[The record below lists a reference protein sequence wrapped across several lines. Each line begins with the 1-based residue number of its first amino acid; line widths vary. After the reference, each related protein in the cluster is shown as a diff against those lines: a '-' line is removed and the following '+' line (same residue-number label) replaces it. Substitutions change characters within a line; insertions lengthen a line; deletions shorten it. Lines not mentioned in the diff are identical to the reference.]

1 MSMVRLRHALLSCAA
16 PLSCVALVAFASPL
30 AAQETPPVAE
40 PAVQTPD
47 EAAPDQTAPV
57 EPAPDAAP
65 TNPAPT
71 PASPPPVIIPTRPL
85 VTPIPAV
92 WAPSPRNAAGN
103 TAYGLYLSGRLL
115 SSGVAGFED
124 AAGARGSAQLAE
136 VARLTPEQPRVREQ
150 AFTAALI
157 AGDLDDAARLAPTG
171 QGVAPV
177 IGEAGRLVVAVQTF
191 AHGDA
196 RAAIAPLKGHPIRP
210 PHGRAAVLVQPWIAA
225 AAGEW
230 DLALTSPPTS
240 ANDLFSLV
248 IRFQRAQLLEIHRQ
262 YDEADVEYRALI
274 AAPAAQAPF
283 RMGYGAFLERRG
295 RRDEAV
301 AVYEALAATGL
312 ADAAVQ
318 TARDRAASGRNAPK
332 LVTFREGAAAALT
345 LASAVTASDSPEFA
359 AVYLRLALSVLPSDK
374 TRLLLGSTLAQA
386 KLEAQGRS
394 VLEQVSTADPDD
406 YAAAR
411 VQIAASL
418 ARQDRDD
425 DAVAEFQKA
434 MAASPDDPRIAY
446 FLAGQLVQMKRYDE
460 ALALLNGPLLN
471 TADQSAEVRFMRGA
485 AYESLNKVPEAE
497 AELWAA
503 LQARPDEP
511 AFLNYLGYLWV
522 DSGTRVSEGAAMIA
536 RAHAADPDDG
546 NIQDSLGWAQ
556 YRQGQYETAV
566 ATLEGAVGAEPA
578 NAEINDHLGDAY
590 WQVGR
595 RREAGFQWTR
605 VLTLDPDDE
614 RRAAVETKIANG
626 LEPQVPVVALM
637 DDDAPQQGGE
647 V

>member
-1 MSMVRLRHALLSCAA
+1 MSMVRLRSRFMSKVGL
-16 PLSCVALVAFASPL
+16 LSCVAMAAFASPL
-30 AAQETPPVAE
+30 AAQEATPEDV
-40 PAVQTPD
+40 
-47 EAAPDQTAPV
+47 APV
-57 EPAPDAAP
+57 ELAPAEAPPAATAP
-65 TNPAPT
+65 TDAPKPPA
-71 PASPPPVIIPTRPL
+71 VVIPTRPL

-92 WAPSPRNAAGN
+92 WAPSPRDAEGR

-115 SSGVAGFED
+115 SSGAASFETD
-124 AAGARGSAQLAE
+124 GARGSAQLAE
-136 VARLTPEQPRVREQ
+136 VVRLTPEQPRVREQ

-171 QGVAPV
+171 PGVAPV

-196 RAAIAPLKGHPIRP
+196 RAAIAPLKGNPIRP

-230 DLALTSPPTS
+230 DLALTSPPSS
-240 ANDLFSLV
+240 ATDLFSLV

-262 YDEADVEYRALI
+262 FDEAEAEYRALI
-274 AAPAAQAPF
+274 AAPAAQTPF
-283 RMGYGAFLERRG
+283 RMGYGGFLERRG
-295 RRDEAV
+295 RRDEAI
-301 AVYEALAATGL
+301 AVY
-312 ADAAVQ
+312 DAVVASGVDDAVVE
-318 TARDRAASGRNAPK
+318 TAKTRAAAGRTPPK
-332 LVTFREGAAAALT
+332 VATFQEGAAAALT
-345 LASAVTASDSPEFA
+345 LASAVTATDSPEFA
-359 AVYLRLALSVLPSDK
+359 AVYLRLALSVLPSDT

-386 KLEAQGRS
+386 KLEAQGRG
-394 VLEQVSTADPDD
+394 VLEQVSMADPGD

-418 ARQDRDD
+418 GRQNRDD
-425 DAVAEFQKA
+425 EALAEFRKA
-434 MAASPDDPRIAY
+434 MAATPDDARVAY
-446 FLAGQLVQMKRYDE
+446 FLAAQLVQMSRYEE
-460 ALALLNGPLLN
+460 ALQVLNSPVLN
-471 TADQSAEVRFMRGA
+471 TAEQSPEVRFMRGA
-485 AYESLNKVPEAE
+485 AYESLKQVPEAE

-522 DSGTRVSEGAAMIA
+522 DSGTRVAEGAAMIA

-566 ATLEGAVGAEPA
+566 STLEQAVSAEPA

-595 RREAGFQWTR
+595 RREAGFQWNR
-605 VLTLDPDDE
+605 VLTLDPDAE
-614 RRAAVETKIANG
+614 RRSAVEDKIANG
-626 LEPQVPVVALM
+626 LAAQVPVAALT

-647 V
+647 L